1 LPKIGQQISVG
12 KFHVSKLNVRRDQ
25 AFGQSEANKALIE
38 QLRRGKI
45 IGPFK
50 AKPEGDRYGVYV
62 GGRRFLA
69 KKTVGANFFV
79 VGKDCIIENVSDD
92 EAREASLIENLQ
104 ILRQEMDPVTRAR
117 RVADIIDYSVAGLRA
132 AARKLGISP
141 STLSEW
147 TKILELTPKMQE
159 IIAKGL
165 LNYTDAL
172 ALARLKLGELT
183 QDELAEILETQGADA
198 FQRKLEKFTKG
209 RGRRGAPRGKY
220 IVLRAA
226 FDKISKSDMDIYE
239 KLNEL
244 AEAKNMKTGE
254 YCKWVLTEHINA
266 MY

>member
-1 LPKIGQQISVG
+1 M
-12 KFHVSKLNVRRDQ
+12 NVASNLSNLSGPTRFSAR
-25 AFGQSEANKALIE
+25 ALIE

-50 AKPEGDRYGVYV
+50 ARLEGDGYEVYV
-62 GGRRFLA
+62 GRRWFLA
-69 KKTVGANFFV
+69 KKAVGANFFV
-79 VGKDCIIENVSDD
+79 VGRDCIIENVCDD
-92 EAREASLIENLQ
+92 EAREGSLIENLQ

-117 RVADIIDYSVAGLRA
+117 RVADIIDYNMAGLRA

-159 IIAKGL
+159 TIAKGL

-172 ALARLKLGELT
+172 ALARMKLGELT
-183 QDELAEILETQGADA
+183 QDQLAEILETLGPDA
-198 FQRKLEKFTKG
+198 FERELEKLTKG
-209 RGRRGAPRGKY
+209 IGRKGAPRGKY

-226 FDKISKSDMDIYE
+226 FDRISKSDMDIHG

-244 AEAKNMKTGE
+244 AEAKNMKISE

-266 MY
+266 LY